1 MTNEKKDF
9 RLNQILK
16 KYNYEKKAIL
26 GKGGFGNVYLIS
38 AKGNEFALKVVEVE
52 SKKEKSIH
60 NVEIEFS
67 TAKELKSKYCVKTYI
82 IKKDIIEKIN
92 IYSLVMENAYYKDL
106 NHFMY
111 YIHKNLCFHL
121 NNSVNTYTQ
130 ICNMNFMTI
139 KFFAQQFIKVLDFLY
154 NHNIIHCDIKAE
166 NILLGSLF
174 TIKITDFS
182 LIKKKEK
189 NKNITLNSST
199 WNIKGPEYYTSK
211 KEVNNENSSK
221 IDIFGFGLILYYM
234 IFKKHVL
241 NDKNKLDNISEIEKK
256 REFVIQQ
263 INDSIQNIK
272 NADNELIDDELK
284 KLIISMIDPDID
296 KRINLYDLCKNK
308 WIHKDSDIMK
318 KIEYVNVDEEIKKFK
333 EFQKLKSQN
342 NYYEKIS
349 KRKRKKFHFKKK

>member
-1 MTNEKKDF
+1 MTNDEKEV

-16 KYNYEKKAIL
+16 KYNYKKKEEL

-52 SKKEKSIH
+52 SKKEKLIH

-67 TAKELKSKYCVKTYI
+67 IAKELNSKYCIKTYI
-82 IKKDIIEKIN
+82 IKKDIIDKIN

-111 YIHKNLCFHL
+111 YIHQNLCFHL
-121 NNSVNTYTQ
+121 NNSVNAYPQ
-130 ICNMNFMTI
+130 ICNINFMTI

-166 NILLGSLF
+166 NILLGILF
-174 TIKITDFS
+174 TIKISDFS

-189 NKNITLNSST
+189 NKNIILNSST
-199 WNIKGPEYYTSK
+199 WNIKGPEYYTCN
-211 KEVNNENSSK
+211 KEVKNKNSSK

-241 NDKNKLDNISEIEKK
+241 NDKDKLDNILEIDKK

-284 KLIISMIDPDID
+284 KLIISMIEPDID
-296 KRINLYDLCKNK
+296 KRVNLYDLCKNK
-308 WIHKDSDIMK
+308 WIHKDTDIMK
-318 KIEYVNVDEEIKKFK
+318 KIEYVNADEEIKKFK
-333 EFQKLKSQN
+333 EFQKLKNEN
-342 NYYEKIS
+342 NYEKLP
-349 KRKRKKFHFKKK
+349 KRKRKKFVFNKS

>member
-1 MTNEKKDF
+1 MTNDEKEV

-16 KYNYEKKAIL
+16 KYNYKIKEEL

-52 SKKEKSIH
+52 SKKEKLIH

-67 TAKELKSKYCVKTYI
+67 IAKELNSKYCIKTYI
-82 IKKDIIEKIN
+82 IKKDIIDKIN

-111 YIHKNLCFHL
+111 YIHQNLCFHL
-121 NNSVNTYTQ
+121 NNSVNTYPQ
-130 ICNMNFMTI
+130 ICNINFMTI

-166 NILLGSLF
+166 NILLGLLF
-174 TIKITDFS
+174 TIKISDFS

-189 NKNITLNSST
+189 NKNIILNSST
-199 WNIKGPEYYTSK
+199 WNIKGPEYYTCN

-241 NDKNKLDNISEIEKK
+241 NDKNKLDNILEIDKK

-284 KLIISMIDPDID
+284 KLIISMIEPDID
-296 KRINLYDLCKNK
+296 KRVNLYDLCKNK
-308 WIHKDSDIMK
+308 WIHKDTDIMK

-333 EFQKLKSQN
+333 EFQKLKNEN
-342 NYYEKIS
+342 NYEKLP
-349 KRKRKKFHFKKK
+349 KRKRKKFVFNKS

>member
-1 MTNEKKDF
+1 MTNDEKEA

-16 KYNYEKKAIL
+16 KYNYKKKEKL

-52 SKKEKSIH
+52 SKKEKLIH

-67 TAKELKSKYCVKTYI
+67 IAKELNSKYCIKTYI
-82 IKKDIIEKIN
+82 IKKDIIDKIN

-111 YIHKNLCFHL
+111 YIHQNLCFHL
-121 NNSVNTYTQ
+121 NNSVNTYPQ
-130 ICNMNFMTI
+130 ICNINFMTI

-166 NILLGSLF
+166 NILLGILF
-174 TIKITDFS
+174 TIKISDFS

-189 NKNITLNSST
+189 NKNIILNSST
-199 WNIKGPEYYTSK
+199 WNIKGPEYYTCN

-241 NDKNKLDNISEIEKK
+241 NDKNKLDNILEIDKK

-284 KLIISMIDPDID
+284 KLIISMIEPDID
-296 KRINLYDLCKNK
+296 KRVNLYDLCKNK
-308 WIHKDSDIMK
+308 WIHKDTDIMK
-318 KIEYVNVDEEIKKFK
+318 KIEYVNADEEIKKFK
-333 EFQKLKSQN
+333 EFQKLKNEN
-342 NYYEKIS
+342 NYEKLP
-349 KRKRKKFHFKKK
+349 KRKRKKFVFNKS